1 MKLPAHVKIHPV
13 FHASK
18 LTKYVEDQVASRTR
32 NPPPPIMVGDEEEFE
47 VEQIVDSAP
56 DSRGRVMYRVRWKG
70 YDEHSDTWEYITNLK
85 NAMRKV
91 KEFHKKYPDAPKAI
105 AAVQRHHA
113 EEDEYIDC
121 ELALLQSW
129 EPDEKFEVELLTR
142 DAKLPLRATVDSA
155 GMDLFMTEDLVLKPH
170 DRKLAPTG
178 LRMCTPPH
186 TYGRIAPRSGLSLK
200 GIDIGAGVIDRDY
213 TGKIRVVLVNT
224 SDFTFNVSI
233 KDRIAQLIIERI
245 AQVDVEIVD
254 EIEET
259 QRGDKGFGSTGK

>member
-1 MKLPAHVKIHPV
+1 
-13 FHASK
+13 
-18 LTKYVEDQVASRTR
+18 
-32 NPPPPIMVGDEEEFE
+32 
-47 VEQIVDSAP
+47 
-56 DSRGRVMYRVRWKG
+56 MYRVRWKG

-113 EEDEYIDC
+113 EEDEYIDR

-142 DAKLPLRATVDSA
+142 DAKLPLRATADSA
-155 GMDLFMTEDLVLKPH
+155 GMDLFITEDLVLKPH

-213 TGKIRVVLVNT
+213 RGELKILLINNSKETV
-224 SDFTFNVSI
+224 TFS
-233 KDRIAQLIIERI
+233 KGDRIAQLILERI
-245 AQVDVEIVD
+245 SNVQPTPVFRLDSTA
-254 EIEET
+254 
-259 QRGDKGFGSTGK
+259 RGNGGFGSTGV